1 MVDLPKKRAKDYLVV
16 EPFAWLFF
24 CFFQPT
30 RFSREIEQTET
41 LRRIAPMLRLVLPVF
56 VVAYPLA
63 LLVLLLEWLFTR
75 WGFSYAFNTVI
86 SLNLFGPLPG
96 NGACCVI
103 GQQLLFS
110 AGATFLG
117 IFLAFAW
124 GIVGGRAGGLARGI
138 ALGIAGGCTAGSSA
152 LSHDLDGILAA
163 LRWDYPNQDATVI
176 AAAILGG
183 VVGSIGG
190 RFVEVRRTG
199 ALWASARGVIGGLLG
214 AIVGAIAGIVILS
227 FNLSFQ
233 WAAPGDAPLGNLP
246 LAILG
251 GIGGGIVGALVKSLS
266 ETRRARFIGRIAER
280 FPERLAW
287 VMLGGLAGG
296 LAGAIGRGIQVT
308 LSTGLVDGFLLA
320 LVVGLTLGLV
330 RGLSAGCAW
339 GLLGGLMWSLALALG
354 VTLTLAQPL
363 LPDSNQFLTLESALR
378 LLAILG
384 LAFFVGYLPG
394 LYRLPFYPLSVTSA
408 LRAALASRRNPP
420 GVFRYLQRSALH
432 WDELVFLPL
441 PGLKRT
447 LVLATEQDLE
457 RAQQEIAFIARE
469 RPHQLAAA
477 RAAALEI
484 LLRDL
489 EQRER
494 LQEIAQAFEQIAEL
508 LPPDV
513 RLIDPHWVTPFARLS
528 DASRDAARACSPL
541 GKQAR
546 GQALQ
551 EMLGHLS
558 RLHGYS
564 ALNDTRL
571 SQRLSNVIRLWQQA
585 ALQAQEE
592 LKRGREGG
600 SWIENPYKPGPV
612 LELRDTLFV
621 GRRDLIRQLEAAL
634 EKGAGR
640 PTFLLTG
647 ERRMGKTSALQ
658 QLPYLLGARYIPVI
672 FDLQLR
678 GLTASAPAFLEAI
691 AEAVVHV
698 LATRGLPA
706 KRLEYALLREASRE
720 NEAEV
725 YRMFTLWLEQ
735 VEALLGC
742 EDRTL
747 LLIFDEF
754 EKLEEAGKQNYLD
767 LHLLLDWFRHTI
779 QHHPR
784 LALLFSG
791 IGTFGEFG
799 APWVSYLVN
808 VQILRVSFLRP
819 IEARELIIH
828 PTPDFPGEQV
838 FGEGVVEEILRVTGC
853 HPFLVQAVCSALI
866 DYLNAKARPC
876 ADLTDAVEAAG
887 QVIENWGDTYFRDLW
902 ERSSQEE
909 QRCLMTLNRLGSAD
923 ASTLARQAGMDERDA
938 HHALRLLLKRDFVA
952 QERAIY
958 RIAVPLFSQW
968 ILEKS

>member
-1 MVDLPKKRAKDYLVV
+1 MNDSPKSARYYLVV

-24 CFFQPT
+24 CFFQPA
-30 RFSREIEQTET
+30 RFSQEIEQPEV
-41 LRRIAPMLRLVLPVF
+41 LRRIALMLRLVLPVF
-56 VVAYPLA
+56 VVAY
-63 LLVLLLEWLFTR
+63 LLSLLLLFLEWPFTR
-75 WGFSYAFNTVI
+75 WGFSY
-86 SLNLFGPLPG
+86 SLNAVAPLSGPSPLSG
-96 NGACCVI
+96 GRACCAA

-110 AGATFLG
+110 AGATLLG
-117 IFLAFAW
+117 ILPAFAW
-124 GIVGGRAGGLARGI
+124 GVIGGRAGGLARGI
-138 ALGIAGGCTAGSSA
+138 ALGIACGCTAGSSA

-163 LRWDYPNQDATVI
+163 MRWDYPNQDATVI
-176 AAAILGG
+176 AAATLGG

-199 ALWASARGVIGGLLG
+199 AIWASARGVIGGL
-214 AIVGAIAGIVILS
+214 AGAIAGCLAGIITL
-227 FNLSFQ
+227 NLPFSFQ
-233 WAAPGDAPLGNLP
+233 SATPGDVPLGDLP

-251 GIGGGIVGALVKSLS
+251 GIGGGIVGALVESLG
-266 ETRRARFIGRIAER
+266 EARRARFIGRITKR

-287 VMLGGLAGG
+287 VIVGGLAGG
-296 LAGAIGRGIQVT
+296 MAGAIGRGIQVA
-308 LSTGLVDGFLLA
+308 LSSGLVDGFLLT
-320 LVVGLTLGLV
+320 LVVGLTLGLA

-339 GLLGGLMWSLALALG
+339 GLLGGLLWSLALALG

-363 LPDSNQFLTLESALR
+363 LPDSGQFLTLESALR

-394 LYRLPFYPLSVTSA
+394 IYRLPFYPLSATST

-420 GVFRYLQRSALH
+420 GVFQYLKRSALH

-494 LQEIAQAFEQIAEL
+494 LQEIARAFEQIAEL

-528 DASRDAARACSPL
+528 DASRDATLACSPV

-546 GQALQ
+546 AQALQ

-564 ALNDTRL
+564 ALNDTHL
-571 SQRLSNVIRLWQQA
+571 SQRLSKVARLWQQA

-592 LKRGREGG
+592 LKQGHEGV

-621 GRRDLIRQLEAAL
+621 GRRDLIQQLAAAL

-678 GLTASAPAFLEAI
+678 GLTASTPAFLGAI
-691 AEAVVHV
+691 AEEVVQT
-698 LATRGLPA
+698 LTARGLPA
-706 KRLEYALLREASRE
+706 ERLEYTLLREASRE

-735 VEALLGC
+735 VEALLER

-767 LHLLLDWFRHTI
+767 LHLLLDWFRHII
-779 QHHPR
+779 QHHHR

-791 IGTFGEFG
+791 IGTLGEFG
-799 APWVSYLVN
+799 ASWVSYLVN

-819 IEARELIIH
+819 IEARELILH

-838 FGEGVVEEILRVTGC
+838 FAEDVIEEIMRATAC

-866 DYLNAKARPC
+866 DHLNARPQVG
-876 ADLTDAVEAAG
+876 LTDAYQAAN

-909 QRCLMTLNRLGSAD
+909 QRCLIALNLLGKAD
-923 ASTLARQAGMDERDA
+923 ATTLARQHGLDDGSVHR
-938 HHALRLLLKRDFVA
+938 ALRRLLRRDLVT
-952 QERAIY
+952 QKQGIY
-958 RIAVPLFSQW
+958 RITVPLFSQW
-968 ILEKS
+968 VLEQK